1 MTKKIEVIIIN
12 KYETISNVFVFSSI
26 CLGITGL
33 ICFILFWRLLNR
45 WKYKR
50 VEEVQPQLLR
60 LLQFMG
66 LLGVLS
72 SILSLIAISLK

>member
-1 MTKKIEVIIIN
+1 MTKIIEVIIIN
-12 KYETISNVFVFSSI
+12 KYETLSNAFLFSSI
-26 CLGITGL
+26 SLGIIGL
-33 ICFILFWRLLNR
+33 FCFILFWRLLNR

-66 LLGVLS
+66 VLGVLS
-72 SILSLIAISLK
+72 SILGLIGISLK

>member
-1 MTKKIEVIIIN
+1 MAKIIEVIIIN
-12 KYETISNVFVFSSI
+12 KYETLSNVFVFSSI

-33 ICFILFWRLLNR
+33 FCFILFWRLLNR

-50 VEEVQPQLLR
+50 VEEVQLQLLR

-66 LLGVLS
+66 VLGVVS
-72 SILSLIAISLK
+72 SILGLIGISLK